1 MAGEKYKILIA
12 EDEKPMARALEM
24 KLNHEG
30 FEAKAVFNGELALE
44 SLLSEKFALV
54 LIDLMMPK
62 VDGFKV
68 LETINEANLAVPV
81 IVLSNLNQDE
91 DEQKAKD
98 LGAKAFFVKSN
109 TPIAEIVNYV
119 KKFLS

>member
-1 MAGEKYKILIA
+1 MAEEKHRILIA

-24 KLNHEG
+24 QLNHEG

-44 SLLSEKFALV
+44 SLRSEKFALV
-54 LIDLMMPK
+54 LLDLMMPK

-68 LETINEANLAVPV
+68 LEEINKENLKTPV